1 MVTEG
6 MYVVLVEQALFLVG
20 AAGALLMHSEQ
31 ACVRLDAAGIECL
44 ETGPMYFSVMY
55 CVTLLASVA
64 AFVGLASSV
73 VMTALVP
80 GVSRSPSLHAAA
92 AAARRHATHRCAP
105 PSNARASALTCMRA
119 RRAPL
124 CVGRGRGAGVPALA
138 VRGGHDIGVDG
149 ARDVATAR
157 ERAPGVLHRD
167 A

>member
-6 MYVVLVEQALFLVG
+6 MYVVLMEQALFLVG
-20 AAGALLMHSEQ
+20 AAGALLMHCEQ

-55 CVTLLASVA
+55 GVTLLASVA

-80 GVSRSPSLHAAA
+80 GVSRSLSLHAAA
-92 AAARRHATHRCAP
+92 AARRHESHRCVP
-105 PSNARASALTCMRA
+105 LLNASALTCMRA

-149 ARDVATAR
+149 ARDVAAAR